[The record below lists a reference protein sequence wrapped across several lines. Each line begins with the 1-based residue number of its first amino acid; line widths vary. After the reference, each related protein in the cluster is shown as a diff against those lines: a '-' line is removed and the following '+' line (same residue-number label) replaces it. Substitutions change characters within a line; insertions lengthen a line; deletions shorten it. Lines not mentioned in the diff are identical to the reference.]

1 VPGARSLIAGPPFPP
16 IVRFPPIVA
25 GTEPAAWHVR
35 PTSMN
40 ANIRTLAS
48 GTGSRA
54 TALTIAIAMSAAG
67 LLVAGCSTGTSSS
80 GATSSRHRAAIVN
93 GLAGSAGQGG
103 LAAPEPAA
111 RAQGRAA
118 SAQAARLLVPGQSI
132 IYTAGLTVRARDVSA
147 AASLATSIVT
157 GVGGYVAREQSSINP
172 AGHAPSMVSLQ
183 VKIPVAVYP
192 ATLRQLSS
200 RLGSQVSL
208 SQQARDVTGQVANVT
223 SRVASARTAIAQL
236 RALLRRAG
244 SVNSLLNV
252 QDQINAEESTLE
264 ALQAQQR
271 ALSHETT
278 YATVSLRLL
287 SKHRPSVIHKR
298 HSRGFVAGLSAGWRA
313 FRKTTTWLLTGAGT
327 VLPFAV
333 LVALAAG
340 LGYAGRRRLLRRRS
354 GPSTAS

>member
-1 VPGARSLIAGPPFPP
+1 MS
-16 IVRFPPIVA
+16 RFPPIFA
-25 GTEPAAWHVR
+25 GTEPAAWRLR

-40 ANIRTLAS
+40 VNIRTLAAR
-48 GTGSRA
+48 TGSRA
-54 TALTIAIAMSAAG
+54 IAVTAARTGSRVIAVTVTAAACG
-67 LLVAGCSTGTSSS
+67 ASLLLAGCSTGSPSASS
-80 GATSSRHRAAIVN
+80 A
-93 GLAGSAGQGG
+93 GLAGTEHGTAAANGAGAR
-103 LAAPEPAA
+103 AAPVPAQAGEP
-111 RAQGRAA
+111 GRTA
-118 SAQAARLLVPGQSI
+118 SAQAARLLAPGQSI
-132 IYTAGLTVRARDVSA
+132 IYTAGLIVRARDVSA

-157 GVGGYVAREQSSINP
+157 GAGGYVASEQSSINQ

-313 FRKTTTWLLTGAGT
+313 FRKMTTWLLTGAGT

-354 GPSTAS
+354 RPSTAS

>member
-1 VPGARSLIAGPPFPP
+1 MNTTVRARASRGPLR
-16 IVRFPPIVA
+16 I
-25 GTEPAAWHVR
+25 
-35 PTSMN
+35 
-40 ANIRTLAS
+40 
-48 GTGSRA
+48 
-54 TALTIAIAMSAAG
+54 TALTCAG
-67 LLVAGCSTGTSSS
+67 LMSGAALLLSGCSQGS
-80 GATSSRHRAAIVN
+80 
-93 GLAGSAGQGG
+93 AGSAS
-103 LAAPEPAA
+103 LASPGKAAAVPAA
-111 RAQGRAA
+111 GA
-118 SAQAARLLVPGQSI
+118 SGSSSASQAARLALAGQSI
-132 IYTAGLTVRARDVSA
+132 IYTASLIIRAKNVMSA
-147 AASLATSIVT
+147 ANRAASIVT
-157 GVGGYVAREQSSINP
+157 AAGGYVSSEQSSINP
-172 AGHAPSMVSLQ
+172 ADRGPSAVSLQ
-183 VKIPVAVYP
+183 VKIPVAAYQ

-200 RLGSQVSL
+200 RLGRQISL
-208 SQQARDVTGQVANVT
+208 SQQARDVTGQVADVT

-313 FRKTTTWLLTGAGT
+313 FRKMTTWLLTGAGT